1 MARMHTLWIDAG
13 MRNLSAQ
20 RLSTQVKNIE
30 KKSML
35 SRVERQQI
43 HANVTGNKRDVDQE
57 ETNIE
62 EEMNTNRGEPS
73 KELDINNFETRYD
86 PDMIQE
92 LLGESFNESYEF
104 EGFEEEEIHNNP

>member
-1 MARMHTLWIDAG
+1 
-13 MRNLSAQ
+13 
-20 RLSTQVKNIE
+20 
-30 KKSML
+30 
-35 SRVERQQI
+35 
-43 HANVTGNKRDVDQE
+43 
-57 ETNIE
+57 
-62 EEMNTNRGEPS
+62 MNTNRGEPS

>member
-20 RLSTQVKNIE
+20 RLSTQVRNIE

-43 HANVTGNKRDVDQE
+43 HANVTGNRQDVD
-57 ETNIE
+57 
-62 EEMNTNRGEPS
+62 
-73 KELDINNFETRYD
+73 
-86 PDMIQE
+86 
-92 LLGESFNESYEF
+92 
-104 EGFEEEEIHNNP
+104 

>member
-1 MARMHTLWIDAG
+1 MARMDTLWIDAG

-43 HANVTGNKRDVDQE
+43 HANVTGNKRDVD
-57 ETNIE
+57 
-62 EEMNTNRGEPS
+62 
-73 KELDINNFETRYD
+73 
-86 PDMIQE
+86 
-92 LLGESFNESYEF
+92 
-104 EGFEEEEIHNNP
+104 